1 MSAFLG
7 SLIHKKRSRYVT
19 TSHTRCCVYRLRYV
33 DPFDFRRFS
42 CRRSIYVTAGIAMR
56 FSSVLIL
63 PFLLSGTIVPK
74 VAMALTVSSTFDV
87 TATIQKG
94 CVFGTSTASSQ
105 PNMGTLNFGTR
116 SATATNV
123 DIASTSGGGSIIA
136 TCTPGISAVIEL
148 SYGTNG
154 GDSTQ
159 RYLKNAAGTRLL
171 AYQLYRDAA
180 RTQVWG
186 TGGLAL
192 NIASFPATTQT
203 YTVYARY
210 FGGTPLPP
218 AGVYTDNVTV
228 SLTY

>member
-1 MSAFLG
+1 
-7 SLIHKKRSRYVT
+7 
-19 TSHTRCCVYRLRYV
+19 
-33 DPFDFRRFS
+33 
-42 CRRSIYVTAGIAMR
+42 MR
-56 FSSVLIL
+56 FPSALIFS
-63 PFLLSGTIVPK
+63 FLLSGSIVPT
-74 VAMALTVSSTFDV
+74 VAVALTVSSTFDV

-123 DIASTSGGGSIIA
+123 DVASTSGGGSIIA
-136 TCTPGISAVIEL
+136 TCTPGTNAIIEL
-148 SYGTNG
+148 GYGTNG
-154 GDSTQ
+154 GSSAQ

-186 TGGLAL
+186 TGSLAL
-192 NIASFPATTQT
+192 SIVSFPTTTQT

>member
-1 MSAFLG
+1 
-7 SLIHKKRSRYVT
+7 
-19 TSHTRCCVYRLRYV
+19 
-33 DPFDFRRFS
+33 
-42 CRRSIYVTAGIAMR
+42 MR
-56 FSSVLIL
+56 FLSVLVL
-63 PFLLSGTIVPK
+63 PLLLSGSIIPM

-87 TATIQKG
+87 TATIQRG
-94 CVFGTSTASSQ
+94 CVFGTSTANSQ
-105 PNMGTLNFGTR
+105 PNMGTLDFGTR

-123 DIASTSGGGSIIA
+123 DVASTSGGGSIVA
-136 TCTPGISAVIEL
+136 TCTPGTSAIIEL
-148 SYGTNG
+148 SYGANG
-154 GDSTQ
+154 GSSAQ

-186 TGGLAL
+186 TGSLAFS
-192 NIASFPATTQT
+192 IVSFPSTTQT

>member
-1 MSAFLG
+1 MPFPSILFW
-7 SLIHKKRSRYVT
+7 SL
-19 TSHTRCCVYRLRYV
+19 L
-33 DPFDFRRFS
+33 
-42 CRRSIYVTAGIAMR
+42 
-56 FSSVLIL
+56 L
-63 PFLLSGTIVPK
+63 PGTVIPT

-87 TATIQKG
+87 DATIQKG
-94 CVFGTSTASSQ
+94 CVFGTNTAASQ
-105 PNMGTLNFGTR
+105 PNMGTFDFGTH
-116 SATATNV
+116 SSTATNV
-123 DIASTSGGGSIIA
+123 DIASTGGGGSIIA
-136 TCTPGISAVIEL
+136 TCTPGINAIIEL
-148 SYGTNG
+148 DYGANG
-154 GDSTQ
+154 GSSTQ

-192 NIASFPATTQT
+192 SIVSFPATSQT

-228 SLTY
+228 NLIY

>member
-1 MSAFLG
+1 M
-7 SLIHKKRSRYVT
+7 
-19 TSHTRCCVYRLRYV
+19 RL
-33 DPFDFRRFS
+33 PS
-42 CRRSIYVTAGIAMR
+42 T
-56 FSSVLIL
+56 LIL
-63 PFLLSGTIVPK
+63 SFLLPGSIMPTMT
-74 VAMALTVSSTFDV
+74 MALTVSSTFDV

-94 CVFGTSTASSQ
+94 CVFGTSTLNSQ

-123 DIASTSGGGSIIA
+123 DIASTSGGGSIVA
-136 TCTPGISAVIEL
+136 TCTPGTSAIIEL
-148 SYGTNG
+148 SYGANG
-154 GDSTQ
+154 GSSAQ
-159 RYLKNAAGTRLL
+159 RYLKNSAGTRLL

-186 TGGLAL
+186 TGSLAL
-192 NIASFPATTQT
+192 SIVSFPATTQT

>member
-1 MSAFLG
+1 MRTAIPSGLG
-7 SLIHKKRSRYVT
+7 HVPRHYSGQVT
-19 TSHTRCCVYRLRYV
+19 
-33 DPFDFRRFS
+33 D
-42 CRRSIYVTAGIAMR
+42 GIAMR
-56 FSSVLIL
+56 LPSTLIL
-63 PFLLSGTIVPK
+63 SFLLPGSIMPTMT
-74 VAMALTVSSTFDV
+74 MALTVSSTFDV

-94 CVFGTSTASSQ
+94 CVFGTSTLNSQ

-123 DIASTSGGGSIIA
+123 DIASTSGGGSIVA
-136 TCTPGISAVIEL
+136 TCTPGTSAIIEL
-148 SYGTNG
+148 SYGANG
-154 GDSTQ
+154 GSSAQ

-186 TGGLAL
+186 TGSLAL
-192 NIASFPATTQT
+192 SIVSFPATTQT